1 MTLESL
7 DERAQKYISTIV
19 DCYVLGY
26 KHISDGT
33 NPYAT
38 EPGITVQNSLS
49 NYLEKPICSIS
60 LRNDNGRINISYVFD
75 RKAIEADSKKE
86 EYRNEERYLRIKK
99 ADTLYIIALLKW
111 LYDSGHI
118 FLIDD
123 NTNNLFNT
131 GHITEHDREKWTNSG
146 MKFVKD
152 TISSEV
158 IFDFI
163 SKYYSSRIVPSPQL
177 IDLKEH
183 NFETPEQRRF
193 KKQQED
199 TELALEEAKKANKLA
214 KRANHISL
222 GIAIGTVIITGI
234 ITWLCATFVPVSI
247 HKSFTE
253 QLNYRLDKIHRTDS
267 IQSKTIQ
274 DIDVAINSIQSSVNR
289 LQVKKNIK
297 QDNNEQVENA
307 KP

>member
-60 LRNDNGRINISYVFD
+60 LRNDNGRINILYVFD
-75 RKAIEADSKKE
+75 KKAIEADSKKE

-146 MKFVKD
+146 MKFVED

-214 KRANHISL
+214 KHANWISL
-222 GIAIGTVIITGI
+222 GVAIGMVLFSV
-234 ITWLCATFVPVSI
+234 LCSI
-247 HKSFTE
+247 FIPISIPKSFTE
-253 QLNYRLDKIHRTDS
+253 KMNYNLDKIHRTDS
-267 IQSKTIQ
+267 IHSKTIQ
-274 DIDVAINSIQSSVNR
+274 NINVAIDSIQSSMNR
-289 LQVKKNIK
+289 LQIKKNIK